1 MIASNQPTPEP
12 DEDWGRRDSTAGYE
26 LYLALCREEMRQGK
40 PLPPMFVRR
49 PQNDPEQAS

>member
-1 MIASNQPTPEP
+1 MTGSTGQRPEL
-12 DEDWGRRDSTAGYE
+12 DEDWGRRDSAAGYE

-49 PQNDPEQAS
+49 ASDEPEPAS